1 MTRPRKTILR
11 RKDKVYKRIKA
22 LKSILRSIV
31 LLYTII
37 LLIIFRVQLR
47 YFIGVVLHNLTGL

>member
-22 LKSILRSIV
+22 LKSILMGIV
-31 LLYTII
+31 LLYFII
-37 LLIIFRVQLR
+37 LLIISSPIKTLYRR
-47 YFIGVVLHNLTGL
+47 SST

>member
-11 RKDKVYKRIKA
+11 RKDKVYKRIKD

-31 LLYTII
+31 LLYFII

>member
-31 LLYTII
+31 LLYFII
-37 LLIIFRVQLR
+37 LLIIFRVQIR
-47 YFIGVVLHNLTGL
+47 YFIGVLLHNLTGL

>member
-31 LLYTII
+31 LLYFII
-37 LLIIFRVQLR
+37 LLILFRVQIR
-47 YFIGVVLHNLTGL
+47 YFIGLVLHNLTGL

>member
-37 LLIIFRVQLR
+37 LLIIFRVQIR
-47 YFIGVVLHNLTGL
+47 YFIGFILHYLTGL